1 MKAKPI
7 WKILKKRTTENETI
21 YIKYKYLF
29 EKIKKK
35 SKTSYYQHKLNL
47 FEGDIK
53 KTWKI
58 IKEVIEKKRGTCDSF
73 PKTLIIE
80 KVDIS
85 DMKTIANSFWNFFV
99 KSCITH
105 SKKGFQKFTNFE
117 AYISK
122 ANKKVYENPLT
133 EDKFLKIFKSFKK
146 NKAPGFD
153 QIDVNVINQ
162 IYNLIKTPS

>member
-1 MKAKPI
+1 MKGKPI

-35 SKTSYYQHKLNL
+35 SKASYYQHKLNL

-85 DMKTIANSFWNFFV
+85 DTKTIANSFWNFFV

-105 SKKGFQKFTNFE
+105 SKKGFQNSQTLKHTSAKRIKKFT
-117 AYISK
+117 
-122 ANKKVYENPLT
+122 
-133 EDKFLKIFKSFKK
+133 
-146 NKAPGFD
+146 
-153 QIDVNVINQ
+153 
-162 IYNLIKTPS
+162 KTL

>member
-85 DMKTIANSFWNFFV
+85 DTKTIANSFWNFF
-99 KSCITH
+99 CEILHHT
-105 SKKGFQKFTNFE
+105 FQKG
-117 AYISK
+117 I
-122 ANKKVYENPLT
+122 P
-133 EDKFLKIFKSFKK
+133 KIHKLWSIH
-146 NKAPGFD
+146 
-153 QIDVNVINQ
+153 QQ
-162 IYNLIKTPS
+162 SE